1 LDSILAQTYNDFELL
16 VIDDGSLDGTAAI
29 LEDYRTRDPRV
40 RIESNETNTGLTKS
54 LNRGINLARGK
65 YIARMDADDVALP
78 ERLARQVAFMEAN
91 EQVGVCGTWAVLLGE
106 GEGHLI
112 RFPTNSETIRCQL
125 MFDNPLAHP
134 TTIIRKQMLKKNG
147 ISYDEHFT
155 QSQDYDLWVR
165 CAERMELAN
174 IPEALLRL
182 RKHESQLSQTLSNG
196 QNVTAWEVR
205 KRQIERLGIEPT
217 KDNLDIHLSICSQIA
232 SGDAKYILSANAWLQ
247 KLLAANN
254 SIGFFPVIEF
264 RRIIASYW
272 LRIYMLLTRG
282 NLAICRSFIS
292 SPLRRSCDL
301 RLLETLLLCL
311 RCLFKR

>member
-1 LDSILAQTYNDFELL
+1 MTLASNATHPQVTVLMSVYNGEMYLHEALDSILAQTYNDFELL

-29 LEDYRTRDPRV
+29 LEDYRTRDSRV

-155 QSQDYDLWVR
+155 D
-165 CAERMELAN
+165 
-174 IPEALLRL
+174 
-182 RKHESQLSQTLSNG
+182 RKS
-196 QNVTAWEVR
+196 VV
-205 KRQIERLGIEPT
+205 
-217 KDNLDIHLSICSQIA
+217 
-232 SGDAKYILSANAWLQ
+232 
-247 KLLAANN
+247 
-254 SIGFFPVIEF
+254 
-264 RRIIASYW
+264 
-272 LRIYMLLTRG
+272 
-282 NLAICRSFIS
+282 
-292 SPLRRSCDL
+292 
-301 RLLETLLLCL
+301 
-311 RCLFKR
+311 